1 MPVAI
6 KEINTLLETLE
17 TEDYS
22 IILDYVKLIAQN
34 RKRQRALE
42 TIAAIN
48 EFQSVLNGDK
58 GWETE
63 EEMLKDMADFR
74 RKRLGIA

>member
-58 GWETE
+58 GWKTE

>member
-1 MPVAI
+1 MLIRVM
-6 KEINTLLETLE
+6 EIFTLLETLE

-48 EFQSVLNGDK
+48 EFHSVLNGDK
-58 GWETE
+58 GWESE
-63 EEMLKDMADFR
+63 EEMLKDMADSR

>member
-48 EFQSVLNGDK
+48 KFHSVLNGDK
-58 GWETE
+58 GWESE

>member
-58 GWETE
+58 GWKNE

>member
-58 GWETE
+58 GWKNE

-74 RKRLGIA
+74 SKRLGIA